1 MKDVS
6 VVNSWMLSQTG
17 TKAELIRLFSPNAV
31 AGSRGASEV
40 LVCGVN
46 ADSIETLSAAYR
58 AGQWLSTGKPFHVPH
73 LRESIGTRLSPPVA
87 GAKIG
92 VLKEPLVCGCRL
104 DLGLSESP
112 MAQGD
117 DQEHDRLFTL
127 SEANHL
133 IPQLNT
139 RLTSV
144 RQAKAVLTRTKEDI
158 RKASARA
165 EYGGGSTVGPLY
177 ISSLQ
182 QISTNLQAI
191 QEMGVLVKDLEM
203 GLCDFPHLRDGR
215 VVFLCWKF
223 GEQEIK
229 WWHETSTGYK
239 DRCPLEDSA

>member
-1 MKDVS
+1 
-6 VVNSWMLSQTG
+6 
-17 TKAELIRLFSPNAV
+17 
-31 AGSRGASEV
+31 
-40 LVCGVN
+40 
-46 ADSIETLSAAYR
+46 
-58 AGQWLSTGKPFHVPH
+58 
-73 LRESIGTRLSPPVA
+73 
-87 GAKIG
+87 
-92 VLKEPLVCGCRL
+92 
-104 DLGLSESP
+104 

-144 RQAKAVLTRTKEDI
+144 RQAKAVLARTKEDI
-158 RKASARA
+158 RKASAQA

-182 QISTNLQAI
+182 QISANLQAI
-191 QEMGVLVKDLEM
+191 HEMGVLVKDLEM

-215 VVFLCWKF
+215 VVFLCWKL

-239 DRCPLEDSA
+239 DRCPLEDSV

>member
-1 MKDVS
+1 MS
-6 VVNSWMLSQTG
+6 G
-17 TKAELIRLFSPNAV
+17 ARLPSV
-31 AGSRGASEV
+31 AGV
-40 LVCGVN
+40 K
-46 ADSIETLSAAYR
+46 T
-58 AGQWLSTGKPFHVPH
+58 
-73 LRESIGTRLSPPVA
+73 
-87 GAKIG
+87 G
-92 VLKEPLVCGCRL
+92 VLKEPLFEANPSV
-104 DLGLSESP
+104 SEFP

-144 RQAKAVLTRTKEDI
+144 RQAKAVLARTKEDI
-158 RKASARA
+158 RKASAQA

-182 QISTNLQAI
+182 QISANLRAI
-191 QEMGVLVKDLEM
+191 HEMGVLVKDLEM

-215 VVFLCWKF
+215 VVFLCWKL

-239 DRCPLEDSA
+239 DRCPLEDSV

>member
-1 MKDVS
+1 
-6 VVNSWMLSQTG
+6 
-17 TKAELIRLFSPNAV
+17 
-31 AGSRGASEV
+31 
-40 LVCGVN
+40 
-46 ADSIETLSAAYR
+46 
-58 AGQWLSTGKPFHVPH
+58 
-73 LRESIGTRLSPPVA
+73 
-87 GAKIG
+87 
-92 VLKEPLVCGCRL
+92 
-104 DLGLSESP
+104 
-112 MAQGD
+112 MAHGD

-127 SEANHL
+127 AEANHL

-139 RLTSV
+139 RLMSV
-144 RQAKAVLTRTKEDI
+144 RQAKAVLARTKDDI
-158 RKASARA
+158 RKASAQA
-165 EYGGGSTVGPLY
+165 QYGGGSTVGPLY

-239 DRCPLEDSA
+239 DRCPLEDSV

>member
-1 MKDVS
+1 
-6 VVNSWMLSQTG
+6 
-17 TKAELIRLFSPNAV
+17 
-31 AGSRGASEV
+31 
-40 LVCGVN
+40 
-46 ADSIETLSAAYR
+46 
-58 AGQWLSTGKPFHVPH
+58 
-73 LRESIGTRLSPPVA
+73 
-87 GAKIG
+87 
-92 VLKEPLVCGCRL
+92 
-104 DLGLSESP
+104 